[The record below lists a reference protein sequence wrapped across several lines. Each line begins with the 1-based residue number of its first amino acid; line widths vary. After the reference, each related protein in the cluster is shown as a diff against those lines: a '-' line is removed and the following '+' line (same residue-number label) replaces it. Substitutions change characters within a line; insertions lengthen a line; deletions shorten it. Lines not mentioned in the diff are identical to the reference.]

1 VAGGTLALASG
12 ASLNA
17 ATTLDVSGGGDFDLG
32 GNTQSVAGLTGAGG
46 VDLRD
51 GALSVDQTTN
61 GAFNGVM
68 RGTGSLTKAGAGTL
82 TLTDAN
88 TYSGATQVAGGT
100 LALASGASLNAATT
114 LDISLPATF
123 RLTDNDQTVTR
134 LSGAGTLD
142 LGMGNLTLDLAPL
155 ADDIFPGTVTG
166 AGILTKAGDGRLTVT
181 GTGDHV
187 GGTDVLAG
195 TLRANGDYRSPVRVS
210 PGARLEGIG
219 SVGNT
224 TVSGTLAPGN
234 SIGVIA
240 VNGDLAFDPGSIYEV
255 EIDPSGAGDRTDV
268 NGTAELDGG
277 TVAVL
282 AVPGSYSTDLVYQIL
297 TATEPITSTF
307 DGLTVDLA
315 FLDPIL
321 VHETNQVLLTFARN
335 SEPIGDGGGGVGDVL
350 DEASPPPG
358 SDGET
363 VQMEVIGLS
372 DDEVPGALQSLGGA
386 TLGPM
391 VNTLRF
397 PDVVA
402 DHLSG
407 VGFAASAPA
416 SMAEAS
422 PAEAVQLAFAGD
434 DLGDLAAGLSQ
445 AGPLRLRAGR
455 EEDFGLWAAGYAS
468 FGEQDGDRR
477 APAYDNWI
485 SGIALG
491 FDHALGADTTWGL
504 AVGYAEG
511 GISHDNGDDQE
522 LEGVRAALYGA
533 HRLPLA
539 GGELAIEAS
548 AGGAYTDFDS
558 ERVLRFGALDRK
570 AKGETE
576 AWSYWGNL
584 SLRHTS
590 ELARGVELSPQASL
604 RALYTEVD
612 GFTETGAGA
621 ANLIVSDFDATSLR
635 GRFGARLSAGIEA
648 GGGWRIVPEA
658 RAFVSHEFADDDVTL
673 DLRMAGL
680 GGAFTTRTSKTART
694 SGVFGLN
701 VSART
706 DGGIA
711 LFLDYE
717 GEASR
722 DRTVHSVFG
731 GIQIF
736 W

>member
-1 VAGGTLALASG
+1 
-12 ASLNA
+12 
-17 ATTLDVSGGGDFDLG
+17 
-32 GNTQSVAGLTGAGG
+32 
-46 VDLRD
+46 
-51 GALSVDQTTN
+51 
-61 GAFNGVM
+61 
-68 RGTGSLTKAGAGTL
+68 
-82 TLTDAN
+82 
-88 TYSGATQVAGGT
+88 
-100 LALASGASLNAATT
+100 
-114 LDISLPATF
+114 
-123 RLTDNDQTVTR
+123 
-134 LSGAGTLD
+134 
-142 LGMGNLTLDLAPL
+142 
-155 ADDIFPGTVTG
+155 
-166 AGILTKAGDGRLTVT
+166 
-181 GTGDHV
+181 
-187 GGTDVLAG
+187 
-195 TLRANGDYRSPVRVS
+195 
-210 PGARLEGIG
+210 
-219 SVGNT
+219 
-224 TVSGTLAPGN
+224 
-234 SIGVIA
+234 
-240 VNGDLAFDPGSIYEV
+240 
-255 EIDPSGAGDRTDV
+255 
-268 NGTAELDGG
+268 
-277 TVAVL
+277 
-282 AVPGSYSTDLVYQIL
+282 
-297 TATEPITSTF
+297 
-307 DGLTVDLA
+307 
-315 FLDPIL
+315 
-321 VHETNQVLLTFARN
+321 
-335 SEPIGDGGGGVGDVL
+335 
-350 DEASPPPG
+350 
-358 SDGET
+358 
-363 VQMEVIGLS
+363 
-372 DDEVPGALQSLGGA
+372 
-386 TLGPM
+386 M
-391 VNTLRF
+391 VNALRF

-407 VGFAASAPA
+407 VGFAAPAPA

-455 EEDFGLWAAGYAS
+455 EEELGLWAAGYAS
-468 FGEQDGDRR
+468 FGERDGDRR

-504 AVGYAEG
+504 AIGYAEG
-511 GISHDNGDDQE
+511 GISHDNGDDQG

-539 GGELAIEAS
+539 GGELAVEAS

-590 ELARGVELSPQASL
+590 KLAGGVELSPQAAL

-635 GRFGARLSAGIEA
+635 ARFGARLSAGIET

-717 GEASR
+717 GEASQ